1 MNKVMSAAALMLLD
15 ADLEGLHGAHAPFAD
30 EIAQLPWLARELW
43 DIMVP
48 LRAPVVP
55 LRAQEQQSYEEFIQR
70 SVAREAR
77 MLRAARLL
85 WPEPPEPTEVT
96 AGEDQRMSARMRDLE
111 AQRRLRPFGAL
122 PLDAEDAAHEA
133 DRGVGGM

>member
-1 MNKVMSAAALMLLD
+1 MNKVMSTDALMLFD
-15 ADLEGLHGAHAPFAD
+15 ADLEGLRGARAPFAD
-30 EIAQLPWLARELW
+30 EVAQLPWLARELS
-43 DIMVP
+43 DIM
-48 LRAPVVP
+48 APP
-55 LRAQEQQSYEEFIQR
+55 IWLEEQEPYEEFIQR
-70 SVAREAR
+70 SAAREAR